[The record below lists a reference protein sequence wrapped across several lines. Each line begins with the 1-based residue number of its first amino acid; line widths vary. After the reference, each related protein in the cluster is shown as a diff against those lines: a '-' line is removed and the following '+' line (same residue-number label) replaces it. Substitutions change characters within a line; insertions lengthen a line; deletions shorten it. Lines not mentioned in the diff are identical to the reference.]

1 MKYTSRELL
10 RLAKRFNNQKRS
22 YLLVDPLQGKHIP
35 VSPTQC
41 LDMLHS
47 MGGLLKERYPEAS
60 LVIGF
65 AETATAVGAAA
76 AEMIG
81 DNCTY
86 FQTTREN
93 VGGVARWVEFLEE
106 HSHATEQKLAA
117 DNLEQAFTKTQT
129 VIFIDDELSTG
140 KTLMNMIV
148 QLRGAYPEL
157 NDKKIVAA
165 SIINR
170 MSQENTRFLAN
181 EGIECCSL
189 LKIDNVDYT
198 QTVEVFDIK
207 EQSDIPETE
216 CVYTSFSAE
225 KNAAGDPRTGVVIGE
240 YISDVLSRHNA
251 LIKSNESA
259 VPSGKRLVVIGTEEC
274 MYPGLLIA
282 REYENSGR
290 FESVRFHA
298 TTRSP
303 IGICDD
309 EDYPAKNGYKLQS
322 FYEKDRQTYLYNLA
336 EYDSALVVTDSRDE
350 KCAGAENIAQLLHA
364 YGCAEV
370 IIERI

>member
-1 MKYTSRELL
+1 MKYTRRELL
-10 RLAKRFNNQKRS
+10 RLAKRFNNTKRS

-35 VSPTQC
+35 VSPEKC
-41 LDMLHS
+41 FDMLYS
-47 MGGLLKERYPEAS
+47 MGRLLKERYPEAA

-93 VGGVARWVEFLEE
+93 VCSVQRWVEFLEE

-117 DNLEQAFTKTQT
+117 DNLEQAFAKTQT

-148 QLRGAYPEL
+148 QLREAYPVLSE
-157 NDKKIVAA
+157 KKIAAA

-170 MSQENTRFLAN
+170 MSRENVEFLAS

-198 QTVEVFDIK
+198 QTVVGFDIK
-207 EQSDIPETE
+207 EQSQIPEAE
-216 CVYTSFSAE
+216 SGYEDFSAE
-225 KNAAGDPRTGVVIGE
+225 KTAAGDPRTGVVIGE
-240 YISDVLSRHNA
+240 YKNDVLTRHKA
-251 LIKSNESA
+251 LIKANKDA
-259 VPSGKRLVVIGTEEC
+259 VPSGKKLVVIGTEEC

-282 REYENSGR
+282 REYESSER
-290 FESVRFHA
+290 YESVKFHA

-303 IGICDD
+303 IGICTD
-309 EDYPAKNGYKLQS
+309 EDYPTKNGYKLGS
-322 FYEKDRQTYLYNLA
+322 FYEEKRQTYLYNLA
-336 EYDSALVVTDSRDE
+336 EYDSALIVTDSRDE
-350 KCAGAENIAQLLHA
+350 KCAGAQDIARLLRS
-364 YGCAEV
+364 YGCTEV